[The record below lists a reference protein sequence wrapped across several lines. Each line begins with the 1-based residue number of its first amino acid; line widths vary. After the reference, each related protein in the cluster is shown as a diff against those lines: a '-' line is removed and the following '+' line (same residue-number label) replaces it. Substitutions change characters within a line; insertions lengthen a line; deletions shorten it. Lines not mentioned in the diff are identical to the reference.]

1 MDSYQRFSD
10 ENYKNWLK
18 AAESLYILRN
28 NIRDFVEKETETYHR
43 SLRETLQGEICVK
56 KCKKSPLCGK
66 CEQWKEKILQ
76 SRAGKGAGVHWDN
89 VEPHRWPTE
98 KWEVAKVYMPRG
110 QSGHRCF
117 EQFDIAAILN
127 FMVHCKHFKKFHQDQ
142 LMTKV
147 ITLRNTV
154 MHSPEFK
161 LNKEKMND
169 GRSNVLKLA
178 KVLEKCIPKLHETI
192 SEEIK
197 QFEKVLENYPGQVK
211 TENLKLLDREQQ
223 ALKEKIEFLA
233 QRYEADQQIE
243 IKEELQGMK
252 NFLDQNKDLLES
264 LRPQVNRLNEIQE
277 TVEKHEFQ
285 IDNLNNRVENLEK
298 VTHDP
303 MFSDDP
309 LKFKNHLFEQAQKR
323 KWPEPLFTEELEASG
338 YRGRVVVNGR
348 TFTGLQVC
356 NNKRRA
362 HQEVAKMALENL
374 KSFSEFEDTEEALT
388 CAAIPSLIS
397 STSSIS
403 NFFYGTVTVVLS
415 KEVCSDGF
423 VKQDEAV
430 ESAYTKLAQQFG
442 LNDPGTDN
450 TFRTVVLE
458 HLAKCG
464 IQPPSEIPSQQDDKN
479 VCKLHFTFY
488 DKDGSTTK
496 RKAEQQAAKVALQQ
510 LSGFFNCRSDDVPDE
525 NYKGFLKERLDAL
538 GMANP
543 VYETEQKKPPED
555 ARTSNTSRDAEH
567 ISSTQPTHDQEN
579 TSLRPKDSLAVV
591 EPPPTA
597 PSDCAAVR
605 LKTEARDSSP
615 APIPKELIM
624 EDRTGNP
631 FYGTVTVVLSKEV
644 CSDGFV
650 KEDEAV
656 ESAYTK
662 LARQFGLNDPGTD
675 NTFRTVVLEH
685 LAKCG
690 VQPPSEITS
699 QQDDKNVCKLHF
711 TFYDKDGS
719 TTKRKAEQQA
729 AKVALQQLSGFFK
742 RSSDVVPDENYK
754 GFLKERLDALGMA
767 NPVYETEQKKPP
779 EDAKTS
785 NTSRDAEH
793 ISGTQTQ
800 KHGKEKDSVA
810 VVQPPPTTPSDCA
823 IGLTTE
829 TRDSNPSLI
838 PKEVD
843 LEDHT
848 EIKSLLAVY
857 HLKPPSVTV
866 ERVCTDQNF
875 SLIMNINLDKF
886 TFKNS
891 NVYTSKKDAT
901 RKTYYLLGRALGVF
915 QQDTDESK
923 ATMLVKQDFSQKSLT
938 RPKEDIKGDKNFCC
952 SLTEI
957 TYSLVC
963 DGQGSSEAEAKQNAL
978 QKALCTVPLLFGY
991 EALPASSST
1000 EETEFQ
1006 INTLLRN
1013 ACQKDLA
1020 FSLKPNQ
1027 HKISVDLRFK
1037 DFIMAS
1043 KSQRTKKEN
1052 RNLLSKRILGLL
1064 GEETEQHCPS
1074 LRNCLDD
1081 WFKQRNLQQ
1090 PVFDDTDEAQG
1101 SKATFS
1107 VELSFRHPGWEDS
1120 LEEAK
1125 KNLVQELEKRFKNL
1139 NDQSKQD

>member
-28 NIRDFVEKETETYHR
+28 NIRDFVEKETETYHS
-43 SLRETLQGEICVK
+43 SLRQTLQGGTCAK
-56 KCKKSPLCGK
+56 KCKKSPLCEK
-66 CEQWKEKILQ
+66 CELWKEEILQ
-76 SRAGKGAGVHWDN
+76 RRVGKGALVHWEN

-127 FMVHCKHFKKFHQDQ
+127 FMAHCKHFKEFHQGQ

-154 MHSPEFK
+154 MHSPEFR
-161 LNKEKMND
+161 LNKEKMSN
-169 GRSNVLKLA
+169 GRNNVLLLA
-178 KVLEKCIPKLHETI
+178 KLLGTCIPKLHETI

-197 QFEKVLENYPGQVK
+197 QFDTVLENYPGQVSQVNFK

-309 LKFKNHLFEQAQKR
+309 LKFKNHLIEQARKR
-323 KWPEPLFTEELEASG
+323 KWPEPLFTEELDANG

-348 TFTGLQVC
+348 TFIGVQVC

-362 HQEVAKMALENL
+362 HQEVAKIALENL
-374 KSFSEFEDTEEALT
+374 KSEFEDTEEAST
-388 CAAIPSLIS
+388 SASLIS
-397 STSSIS
+397 STSSTS
-403 NFFYGTVTVVLS
+403 NLFYGTVTVVLS
-415 KEVCSDGF
+415 QEVYSDGF
-423 VKQDEAV
+423 VKEDEAH
-430 ESAYTKLAQQFG
+430 ESAYTKLARQFG
-442 LNDPGTDN
+442 LNDPGTDS

-464 IQPPSEIPSQQDDKN
+464 IQPPSIITSQQDDKN
-479 VCKLHFTFY
+479 VCKLQFTFC

-510 LSGFFNCRSDDVPDE
+510 LSGFFNCSSDDVPDE
-525 NYKGFLKERLDAL
+525 NFKGFLKERLDAL

-543 VYETEQKKPPED
+543 VYKAEQNKPPEG
-555 ARTSNTSRDAEH
+555 TSSTSRDAEH
-567 ISSTQPTHDQEN
+567 ISSTKPTHDQEN
-579 TSLRPKDSLAVV
+579 TSLHPKDSLAVV
-591 EPPPTA
+591 QPPPTT
-597 PSDCAAVR
+597 PSGCTAVG
-605 LKTEARDSSP
+605 LKMEACDSCP
-615 APIPKELIM
+615 APIPREVIM
-624 EDRTGNP
+624 EDHTGNL

-650 KEDEAV
+650 KEDEAH

-675 NTFRTVVLEH
+675 STFRTVVLEH

-690 VQPPSEITS
+690 IQPPLIITS
-699 QQDDKNVCKLHF
+699 QQDDKNVCKLQF
-711 TFYDKDGS
+711 TFCDKDGS

-729 AKVALQQLSGFFK
+729 AKVALQQLSGFFNC
-742 RSSDVVPDENYK
+742 SSDDVPDENFK

-767 NPVYETEQKKPP
+767 NPVYKAEQNKPP
-779 EDAKTS
+779 EDAGTS
-785 NTSRDAEH
+785 STSRDAEH

-800 KHGKEKDSVA
+800 KRGKEKDSVA
-810 VVQPPPTTPSDCA
+810 VVQPPPTTPLACV
-823 IGLTTE
+823 IGLTAE

-838 PKEVD
+838 PREVD

-866 ERVCTDQNF
+866 EHVCTDQNF
-875 SLIMNINLDKF
+875 SLTMNINLDKF

-891 NVYTSKKDAT
+891 NVYTSKKDAI
-901 RKTYYLLGRALGVF
+901 RKTYYLLGCALGVF
-915 QQDTDESK
+915 QKDTDESK

-938 RPKEDIKGDKNFCC
+938 HPKEDIKGDKNFCC

-963 DGQGSSEAEAKQNAL
+963 DGRGSSEAEAKQDAL
-978 QKALCTVPLLFGY
+978 QKALCTLPLLFGH
-991 EALPASSST
+991 EALPASNST

-1064 GEETEQHCPS
+1064 GEETEPHCPS

-1090 PVFDDTDEAQG
+1090 PVFEDTDEAQG

-1107 VELSFRHPGWEDS
+1107 VELSFRHPDWEDS
-1120 LEEAK
+1120 LENAK
-1125 KNLVQELEKRFKNL
+1125 ENLVQELEKRFKYL
-1139 NDQSKQD
+1139 IDQSKQD